1 MIQDRFHIS
10 ASDAREPFEELI
22 NRRTITQVLKQS
34 SYWNASAAKHK
45 CSADFV
51 MVSFDCIEIVPVS
64 IQFIAPWNS
73 DRSNSPDIVSSNSVV
88 YVPLLQCSLP
98 ADMDHVIQF
107 RRSPR
112 VAGILERKRVKLK
125 TS

>member
-22 NRRTITQVLKQS
+22 NCRTITQVLKQS

-64 IQFIAPWNS
+64 VQFIAPWNS
-73 DRSNSPDIVSSNSVV
+73 DRSNSPDNRQFEFWWFMSYFCNSV
-88 YVPLLQCSLP
+88 YQPKRI
-98 ADMDHVIQF
+98 M
-107 RRSPR
+107 SPSFAGHR
-112 VAGILERKRVKLK
+112 VWQGYWNGNE
-125 TS
+125 